1 MSKHHDE
8 RDNLHFEQISHKGV
22 GYEDR
27 DLGARGILAFMI
39 VLVVTTAVLC
49 IAVYGYFRF
58 AVEPADVA
66 TTQRQAATVDPME
79 RFPKPTLQRDDVM
92 EMNQLRIQNESVLS
106 SYGWVDEKA
115 GVAHIPIDDAIKA
128 VAQQGLPTR
137 SAPAAQPASQ
147 FGSGENT
154 VPGLAGG
161 TRPETRQ

>member
-27 DLGARGILAFMI
+27 DLGARGILAFMV

-49 IAVYGYFRF
+49 IAVYGYFHF
-58 AVEPADVA
+58 AVEPGAA
-66 TTQRQAATVDPME
+66 TSQRQAATIDPME
-79 RFPKPTLQRDDVM
+79 KFPKPALQRDDVM

-115 GVAHIPIDDAIKA
+115 GIAHIPIDDAIKA
-128 VAQQGLPTR
+128 VAQQGLPVRPAPTDQ
-137 SAPAAQPASQ
+137 PAAQ
-147 FGSGENT
+147 FGSGANT